1 MTEITREQL
10 EEKIKN
16 AGDFILID
24 VREPSEFAAGSI
36 DGAILIPLGE
46 FENKIKDFNF
56 SPEKEIIVYCQ
67 SGRRSGAAAEILE
80 KLGYKNAKNLKG
92 GISDWENKF

>member
-16 AGDFILID
+16 ADDFILID

-46 FENKIKDFNF
+46 LKIEIKNFNF
-56 SPEKEIIVYCQ
+56 PSEKEIIVYCQ
-67 SGRRSGAAAEILE
+67 TGRRSEAAAEILE
-80 KLGYKNAKNLKG
+80 KLGYKNVKNLKG
-92 GISDWENKF
+92 GIIEWENIL